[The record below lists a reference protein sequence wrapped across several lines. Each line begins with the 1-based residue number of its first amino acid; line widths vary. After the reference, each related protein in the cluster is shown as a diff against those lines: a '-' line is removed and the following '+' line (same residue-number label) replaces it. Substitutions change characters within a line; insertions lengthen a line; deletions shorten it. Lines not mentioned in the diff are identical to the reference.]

1 MPQKL
6 TLRQRYAAILEWFS
20 ANRPAV
26 QSELHFRNGY
36 ELIVSVILSAQCTD
50 KRVNMVT
57 PALFERY
64 PAPEDLASA
73 AFEDV
78 LALIRSVSYPNSKAR
93 HLIDMA
99 RRLVSDFH
107 SVIPS
112 DTDSLMSLPGVGRKT
127 ANNRR
132 GHTRTQSLQPPRA
145 VPRQD
150 PGESRGRPGESHT
163 GGTKGDIPPLAD
175 TPRTVH
181 LHGTQSQM
189 RRMPADTVV
198 RVLSRTLKAAEMTS
212 WKDILSDYSSY
223 LVIERALSKNSVS
236 SYVSD
241 ISKLSSKYKDKS
253 PEDISGE
260 DLSAFIAQQ
269 ADGISKRSQS
279 RLISALKSFFRF
291 MEIEGRIQVNPT
303 DTIDPPKISRHIPVV
318 LSVEEIDRIMNSVD
332 LSEPEGHRNRAILEV
347 LYSCGLRVSELVS
360 LRISDLF
367 FDEAFIRVI
376 GKGDKQRLV
385 PIGEPAMQAVEM
397 YLSQS
402 RRAYVSK
409 KAEDIL
415 FLNRRGGKLSR
426 QMIFLMIKSQC
437 EKAGIT
443 KEISPHTFRHSFAT
457 HLVENG
463 ADLRAVQQMLGHE
476 SIITT
481 EIYTHIDSRKW
492 QDGIIK
498 YHPRNHK

>member
-1 MPQKL
+1 
-6 TLRQRYAAILEWFS
+6 
-20 ANRPAV
+20 
-26 QSELHFRNGY
+26 
-36 ELIVSVILSAQCTD
+36 
-50 KRVNMVT
+50 
-57 PALFERY
+57 
-64 PAPEDLASA
+64 
-73 AFEDV
+73 
-78 LALIRSVSYPNSKAR
+78 
-93 HLIDMA
+93 
-99 RRLVSDFH
+99 
-107 SVIPS
+107 
-112 DTDSLMSLPGVGRKT
+112 
-127 ANNRR
+127 
-132 GHTRTQSLQPPRA
+132 
-145 VPRQD
+145 
-150 PGESRGRPGESHT
+150 
-163 GGTKGDIPPLAD
+163 
-175 TPRTVH
+175 
-181 LHGTQSQM
+181 
-189 RRMPADTVV
+189 
-198 RVLSRTLKAAEMTS
+198 MTS
-212 WKDILSDYSSY
+212 WKDILSDYTSY

-236 SYVSD
+236 SYISD
-241 ISKLSSKYKDKS
+241 ISKLAGTYNDKS
-253 PEDISGE
+253 PEELSGE

-269 ADGISKRSQS
+269 ATAISKRSQS
-279 RLISALKSFFRF
+279 RLISALKSFFGF
-291 MEIEGRIQVNPT
+291 MEIEGRIQVNPA

-332 LSEPEGHRNRAILEV
+332 LSEPEGQRNRAILEV
-347 LYSCGLRVSELVS
+347 LYSCGLRVSELIS

-367 FDEAFIRVI
+367 FDESFIRVI

>member
-1 MPQKL
+1 
-6 TLRQRYAAILEWFS
+6 
-20 ANRPAV
+20 
-26 QSELHFRNGY
+26 
-36 ELIVSVILSAQCTD
+36 
-50 KRVNMVT
+50 
-57 PALFERY
+57 
-64 PAPEDLASA
+64 
-73 AFEDV
+73 
-78 LALIRSVSYPNSKAR
+78 
-93 HLIDMA
+93 
-99 RRLVSDFH
+99 
-107 SVIPS
+107 
-112 DTDSLMSLPGVGRKT
+112 
-127 ANNRR
+127 
-132 GHTRTQSLQPPRA
+132 
-145 VPRQD
+145 
-150 PGESRGRPGESHT
+150 
-163 GGTKGDIPPLAD
+163 
-175 TPRTVH
+175 
-181 LHGTQSQM
+181 
-189 RRMPADTVV
+189 
-198 RVLSRTLKAAEMTS
+198 
-212 WKDILSDYSSY
+212 
-223 LVIERALSKNSVS
+223 
-236 SYVSD
+236 
-241 ISKLSSKYKDKS
+241 
-253 PEDISGE
+253 
-260 DLSAFIAQQ
+260 
-269 ADGISKRSQS
+269 
-279 RLISALKSFFRF
+279 
-291 MEIEGRIQVNPT
+291 MEIEGRIQVNPA

-367 FDEAFIRVI
+367 FDESFIRVI

-385 PIGEPAMQAVEM
+385 PIGEPAMQAVDL

-498 YHPRNHK
+498 YHPRNHKSSRR

>member
-1 MPQKL
+1 MSAGL
-6 TLRQRYAAILEWFS
+6 TIKDRYSAILGWFS

-64 PAPEDLASA
+64 PDPEALASA

-112 DTDSLMSLPGVGRKT
+112 DPQDSQRRGIHPLRQAG
-127 ANNRR
+127 NRR
-132 GHTRTQSLQPPRA
+132 RHTRTPGIQPPRP
-145 VPRQD
+145 VQRQD
-150 PGESRGRPGESHT
+150 PGESRGRPGEPYS
-163 GGTKGDIPPLAD
+163 GGTEGDIPPLAD
-175 TPRTVH
+175 TSRTVH
-181 LHGTQSQM
+181 LHGPQSQM
-189 RRMPADTVV
+189 RRMSADAVV
-198 RVLSRTLKAAEMTS
+198 QVLSRTLKAAEMTS
-212 WKDILSDYSSY
+212 WEDILSDYRSY
-223 LVIERALSKNSVS
+223 LIIERALSKNSVS

-241 ISKLSSKYKDKS
+241 ISKLACSCRDKS

-260 DLSAFIAQQ
+260 DLNTFIAQQ
-269 ADGISKRSQS
+269 AAGISKRSQS

-291 MEIEGRIQVNPT
+291 MEIEGRIQTDPT

-318 LSVEEIDRIMNSVD
+318 LSVEEIERIMNSVD

-385 PIGEPAMQAVEM
+385 PIGEPAMQAVEL

-426 QMIFLMIKSQC
+426 QMIFLMIRSQC

-476 SIITT
+476 SILTT

-492 QDGIIK
+492 QRTILDH
-498 YHPRNHK
+498 HPRR

>member
-1 MPQKL
+1 
-6 TLRQRYAAILEWFS
+6 
-20 ANRPAV
+20 
-26 QSELHFRNGY
+26 
-36 ELIVSVILSAQCTD
+36 
-50 KRVNMVT
+50 
-57 PALFERY
+57 
-64 PAPEDLASA
+64 
-73 AFEDV
+73 
-78 LALIRSVSYPNSKAR
+78 
-93 HLIDMA
+93 
-99 RRLVSDFH
+99 
-107 SVIPS
+107 
-112 DTDSLMSLPGVGRKT
+112 
-127 ANNRR
+127 
-132 GHTRTQSLQPPRA
+132 
-145 VPRQD
+145 
-150 PGESRGRPGESHT
+150 
-163 GGTKGDIPPLAD
+163 
-175 TPRTVH
+175 
-181 LHGTQSQM
+181 
-189 RRMPADTVV
+189 
-198 RVLSRTLKAAEMTS
+198 MTS
-212 WKDILSDYSSY
+212 WKDILSDYRSY
-223 LVIERALSKNSVS
+223 LVIERALSVNSVS
-236 SYVSD
+236 SYLSD
-241 ISKLSSKYKDKS
+241 LAKLAGTYKDKS
-253 PEDISGE
+253 PEELSGE

-269 ADGISKRSQS
+269 AAAISKRSQS
-279 RLISALKSFFRF
+279 RLISALKSFFGF

-332 LSEPEGHRNRAILEV
+332 LSEPEGQRNRAILEV

-397 YLSQS
+397 YLSQT

>member
-1 MPQKL
+1 
-6 TLRQRYAAILEWFS
+6 
-20 ANRPAV
+20 
-26 QSELHFRNGY
+26 
-36 ELIVSVILSAQCTD
+36 
-50 KRVNMVT
+50 
-57 PALFERY
+57 
-64 PAPEDLASA
+64 
-73 AFEDV
+73 
-78 LALIRSVSYPNSKAR
+78 
-93 HLIDMA
+93 
-99 RRLVSDFH
+99 
-107 SVIPS
+107 
-112 DTDSLMSLPGVGRKT
+112 
-127 ANNRR
+127 
-132 GHTRTQSLQPPRA
+132 
-145 VPRQD
+145 
-150 PGESRGRPGESHT
+150 
-163 GGTKGDIPPLAD
+163 
-175 TPRTVH
+175 
-181 LHGTQSQM
+181 
-189 RRMPADTVV
+189 
-198 RVLSRTLKAAEMTS
+198 MTS
-212 WKDILSDYSSY
+212 WKDILSDYRSY
-223 LVIERALSKNSVS
+223 LVIERALSVNSVS
-236 SYVSD
+236 SYLSD
-241 ISKLSSKYKDKS
+241 LAKLAGTYKDKS
-253 PEDISGE
+253 PEELSGE

-269 ADGISKRSQS
+269 ATAISKRSQS
-279 RLISALKSFFRF
+279 RLISALKSFFGF
-291 MEIEGRIQVNPT
+291 MEIEGRIQVNPA

-332 LSEPEGHRNRAILEV
+332 LSEPEGQRNRAILEV
-347 LYSCGLRVSELVS
+347 LYSCGLRVSELIS

-367 FDEAFIRVI
+367 FDESFIRVI

-385 PIGEPAMQAVEM
+385 PIGEPAMQAVQL
-397 YLSQS
+397 YLSQT

>member
-1 MPQKL
+1 
-6 TLRQRYAAILEWFS
+6 
-20 ANRPAV
+20 
-26 QSELHFRNGY
+26 
-36 ELIVSVILSAQCTD
+36 
-50 KRVNMVT
+50 
-57 PALFERY
+57 
-64 PAPEDLASA
+64 
-73 AFEDV
+73 
-78 LALIRSVSYPNSKAR
+78 
-93 HLIDMA
+93 
-99 RRLVSDFH
+99 
-107 SVIPS
+107 
-112 DTDSLMSLPGVGRKT
+112 
-127 ANNRR
+127 
-132 GHTRTQSLQPPRA
+132 
-145 VPRQD
+145 
-150 PGESRGRPGESHT
+150 
-163 GGTKGDIPPLAD
+163 
-175 TPRTVH
+175 
-181 LHGTQSQM
+181 
-189 RRMPADTVV
+189 
-198 RVLSRTLKAAEMTS
+198 MTS
-212 WKDILSDYSSY
+212 WKDILSDYTSY

-236 SYVSD
+236 SYISD
-241 ISKLSSKYKDKS
+241 ISKLAGTYNDKS
-253 PEDISGE
+253 PEELSGE

-269 ADGISKRSQS
+269 AAAISKRSQS
-279 RLISALKSFFRF
+279 RLISALKSFFGF
-291 MEIEGRIQVNPT
+291 MEIEGRIQVNPA

-332 LSEPEGHRNRAILEV
+332 LSEPEGQRNRAILEV
-347 LYSCGLRVSELVS
+347 LYSCGLRVSELIS

-367 FDEAFIRVI
+367 FDESFIRVI

-476 SIITT
+476 SILTT

>member
-1 MPQKL
+1 
-6 TLRQRYAAILEWFS
+6 
-20 ANRPAV
+20 
-26 QSELHFRNGY
+26 
-36 ELIVSVILSAQCTD
+36 
-50 KRVNMVT
+50 
-57 PALFERY
+57 
-64 PAPEDLASA
+64 
-73 AFEDV
+73 
-78 LALIRSVSYPNSKAR
+78 
-93 HLIDMA
+93 
-99 RRLVSDFH
+99 
-107 SVIPS
+107 
-112 DTDSLMSLPGVGRKT
+112 
-127 ANNRR
+127 
-132 GHTRTQSLQPPRA
+132 
-145 VPRQD
+145 
-150 PGESRGRPGESHT
+150 
-163 GGTKGDIPPLAD
+163 
-175 TPRTVH
+175 
-181 LHGTQSQM
+181 
-189 RRMPADTVV
+189 
-198 RVLSRTLKAAEMTS
+198 MTS
-212 WKDILSDYSSY
+212 WKDILSDYTSY

-236 SYVSD
+236 SYISD
-241 ISKLSSKYKDKS
+241 ISKLAGTYNDKS
-253 PEDISGE
+253 PEELSGE

-269 ADGISKRSQS
+269 ATAISKRSQS
-279 RLISALKSFFRF
+279 RLISAMKSFFGF
-291 MEIEGRIQVNPT
+291 MEIEGRIQVNPA

-332 LSEPEGHRNRAILEV
+332 LSEPEGQRNRAILEV
-347 LYSCGLRVSELVS
+347 LYSCGLRVSELIS

-367 FDEAFIRVI
+367 FDESFIRVI

-385 PIGEPAMQAVEM
+385 PIGEPAMQAVQL

>member
-1 MPQKL
+1 
-6 TLRQRYAAILEWFS
+6 
-20 ANRPAV
+20 
-26 QSELHFRNGY
+26 
-36 ELIVSVILSAQCTD
+36 
-50 KRVNMVT
+50 
-57 PALFERY
+57 
-64 PAPEDLASA
+64 
-73 AFEDV
+73 
-78 LALIRSVSYPNSKAR
+78 
-93 HLIDMA
+93 
-99 RRLVSDFH
+99 
-107 SVIPS
+107 
-112 DTDSLMSLPGVGRKT
+112 
-127 ANNRR
+127 
-132 GHTRTQSLQPPRA
+132 
-145 VPRQD
+145 
-150 PGESRGRPGESHT
+150 
-163 GGTKGDIPPLAD
+163 
-175 TPRTVH
+175 
-181 LHGTQSQM
+181 
-189 RRMPADTVV
+189 
-198 RVLSRTLKAAEMTS
+198 MTS
-212 WKDILSDYSSY
+212 WKDILSDYRSY
-223 LVIERALSKNSVS
+223 LVIERALSVNSVS
-236 SYVSD
+236 SYLSD
-241 ISKLSSKYKDKS
+241 LAKLAGTYKDKS
-253 PEDISGE
+253 PEELSGE

-269 ADGISKRSQS
+269 AAAISKRSQS
-279 RLISALKSFFRF
+279 RLISALKSFFGF
-291 MEIEGRIQVNPT
+291 MEIEGRIQVNPA

-332 LSEPEGHRNRAILEV
+332 LSEPEGQRNRAILEV
-347 LYSCGLRVSELVS
+347 LYSCGLRVSELIS

-367 FDEAFIRVI
+367 FDESFIRVI

-385 PIGEPAMQAVEM
+385 PIGEPAMQAVQL
-397 YLSQS
+397 YLSQT

-476 SIITT
+476 SILTT

>member
-1 MPQKL
+1 
-6 TLRQRYAAILEWFS
+6 
-20 ANRPAV
+20 
-26 QSELHFRNGY
+26 
-36 ELIVSVILSAQCTD
+36 
-50 KRVNMVT
+50 
-57 PALFERY
+57 
-64 PAPEDLASA
+64 
-73 AFEDV
+73 
-78 LALIRSVSYPNSKAR
+78 
-93 HLIDMA
+93 
-99 RRLVSDFH
+99 
-107 SVIPS
+107 
-112 DTDSLMSLPGVGRKT
+112 
-127 ANNRR
+127 
-132 GHTRTQSLQPPRA
+132 
-145 VPRQD
+145 
-150 PGESRGRPGESHT
+150 
-163 GGTKGDIPPLAD
+163 
-175 TPRTVH
+175 
-181 LHGTQSQM
+181 
-189 RRMPADTVV
+189 
-198 RVLSRTLKAAEMTS
+198 MTS
-212 WKDILSDYSSY
+212 WKDILSDYRSY
-223 LVIERALSKNSVS
+223 LVIERALSVNSVS
-236 SYVSD
+236 SYLSD
-241 ISKLSSKYKDKS
+241 LAKLAGTYKDKS
-253 PEDISGE
+253 PEELSGE

-269 ADGISKRSQS
+269 AAAISKRSQS
-279 RLISALKSFFRF
+279 RLISALKSFFGF
-291 MEIEGRIQVNPT
+291 MEIEGRIQVNPA

-332 LSEPEGHRNRAILEV
+332 LSEPEGQRNRAILEV
-347 LYSCGLRVSELVS
+347 LYSCGLRVSELIS

-367 FDEAFIRVI
+367 FDESFIRVI

-385 PIGEPAMQAVEM
+385 PIGEPAMQAVKL

-492 QDGIIK
+492 QGSILTF
-498 YHPRNHK
+498 HPRNHK

>member
-1 MPQKL
+1 
-6 TLRQRYAAILEWFS
+6 
-20 ANRPAV
+20 
-26 QSELHFRNGY
+26 
-36 ELIVSVILSAQCTD
+36 
-50 KRVNMVT
+50 
-57 PALFERY
+57 
-64 PAPEDLASA
+64 
-73 AFEDV
+73 
-78 LALIRSVSYPNSKAR
+78 
-93 HLIDMA
+93 
-99 RRLVSDFH
+99 
-107 SVIPS
+107 
-112 DTDSLMSLPGVGRKT
+112 
-127 ANNRR
+127 
-132 GHTRTQSLQPPRA
+132 
-145 VPRQD
+145 
-150 PGESRGRPGESHT
+150 
-163 GGTKGDIPPLAD
+163 
-175 TPRTVH
+175 
-181 LHGTQSQM
+181 
-189 RRMPADTVV
+189 
-198 RVLSRTLKAAEMTS
+198 MTS
-212 WKDILSDYSSY
+212 WEDILSDYRSY

-241 ISKLSSKYKDKS
+241 ISKLACSCRDKS

-260 DLSAFIAQQ
+260 DLNTFIAQQ
-269 ADGISKRSQS
+269 AAGISKRSQS

-291 MEIEGRIQVNPT
+291 MEIEGRIQTDPT

-332 LSEPEGHRNRAILEV
+332 LSEPEGQRNRAILEV
-347 LYSCGLRVSELVS
+347 LYSCGLRVSELIS

-367 FDEAFIRVI
+367 FDESFIRVI

-385 PIGEPAMQAVEM
+385 PIGEPAMQAVKL

-457 HLVENG
+457 HLIENG

-476 SIITT
+476 SILTT

-492 QDGIIK
+492 QRTILDH
-498 YHPRNHK
+498 HPRR

>member
-1 MPQKL
+1 
-6 TLRQRYAAILEWFS
+6 
-20 ANRPAV
+20 
-26 QSELHFRNGY
+26 
-36 ELIVSVILSAQCTD
+36 
-50 KRVNMVT
+50 
-57 PALFERY
+57 
-64 PAPEDLASA
+64 
-73 AFEDV
+73 
-78 LALIRSVSYPNSKAR
+78 
-93 HLIDMA
+93 
-99 RRLVSDFH
+99 
-107 SVIPS
+107 
-112 DTDSLMSLPGVGRKT
+112 
-127 ANNRR
+127 
-132 GHTRTQSLQPPRA
+132 
-145 VPRQD
+145 
-150 PGESRGRPGESHT
+150 
-163 GGTKGDIPPLAD
+163 
-175 TPRTVH
+175 
-181 LHGTQSQM
+181 
-189 RRMPADTVV
+189 
-198 RVLSRTLKAAEMTS
+198 MTS
-212 WKDILSDYSSY
+212 WKDILSDYRSY
-223 LVIERALSKNSVS
+223 LVIERALSVNSVS
-236 SYVSD
+236 SYLSD
-241 ISKLSSKYKDKS
+241 LAKLAGTYKDKS
-253 PEDISGE
+253 PEELSGE

-269 ADGISKRSQS
+269 AAAISKRSQS
-279 RLISALKSFFRF
+279 RLISALKSFFGF
-291 MEIEGRIQVNPT
+291 MEIEGRIQVNPA

-332 LSEPEGHRNRAILEV
+332 LSEPEGQRNRAILEV
-347 LYSCGLRVSELVS
+347 LYSCGLRVSELIS

-385 PIGEPAMQAVEM
+385 PIGEPAMQAVKL
-397 YLSQS
+397 YLSQT

>member
-1 MPQKL
+1 
-6 TLRQRYAAILEWFS
+6 
-20 ANRPAV
+20 
-26 QSELHFRNGY
+26 
-36 ELIVSVILSAQCTD
+36 
-50 KRVNMVT
+50 
-57 PALFERY
+57 
-64 PAPEDLASA
+64 
-73 AFEDV
+73 
-78 LALIRSVSYPNSKAR
+78 
-93 HLIDMA
+93 
-99 RRLVSDFH
+99 
-107 SVIPS
+107 
-112 DTDSLMSLPGVGRKT
+112 
-127 ANNRR
+127 
-132 GHTRTQSLQPPRA
+132 
-145 VPRQD
+145 
-150 PGESRGRPGESHT
+150 
-163 GGTKGDIPPLAD
+163 
-175 TPRTVH
+175 
-181 LHGTQSQM
+181 
-189 RRMPADTVV
+189 
-198 RVLSRTLKAAEMTS
+198 MTS
-212 WKDILSDYSSY
+212 WKDILSDYTSY

-236 SYVSD
+236 SYISD
-241 ISKLSSKYKDKS
+241 ISKLAGTYNDKS
-253 PEDISGE
+253 PEELSGE

-269 ADGISKRSQS
+269 AAGISKRSQS
-279 RLISALKSFFRF
+279 RLISALKSFFGF
-291 MEIEGRIQVNPT
+291 MEIEGRIQVNPA

-332 LSEPEGHRNRAILEV
+332 LSEPEGQRNRAILEV
-347 LYSCGLRVSELVS
+347 LYSCGLRVSELIS

-367 FDEAFIRVI
+367 FDESFIRVI

-385 PIGEPAMQAVEM
+385 PIGEPAMQAVQL
-397 YLSQS
+397 YLSQT